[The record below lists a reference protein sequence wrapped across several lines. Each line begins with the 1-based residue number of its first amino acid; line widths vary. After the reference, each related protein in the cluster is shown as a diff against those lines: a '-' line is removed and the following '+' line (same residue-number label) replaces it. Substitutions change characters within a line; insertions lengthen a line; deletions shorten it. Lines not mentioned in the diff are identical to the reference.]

1 MSEKS
6 GTGIDARLDTR
17 YPASAV
23 PSIVCVRLSPG
34 DAVELVNIS
43 KSGVLVEGRT
53 RFVAGTRVSVIFEGG
68 FTPPSIKAKVIRCQV
83 SSIVGGAL
91 HYHSGIQFERRL
103 DVLDAQAL
111 AQVSPAPEPAAVP
124 HASEPAPHGGLGK
137 VTSGSQ
143 RTAGRRLVVNRW

>member
-53 RFVAGTRVSVIFEGG
+53 RFVPGTRVAVIFEGG

-91 HYHSGIQFERRL
+91 RYHSGIQFERRL

-111 AQVSPAPEPAAVP
+111 AQPSRAPEPASAT
-124 HASEPAPHGGLGK
+124 HASQPAPRGGLGK
-137 VTSGSQ
+137 NALGSQ
-143 RTAGRRLVVNRW
+143 RTAARRLVVNRW